1 MVEKINPNH
10 IVASNCI
17 HMIRIMKISVGLL
30 FLGIFSL
37 YAENVYS
44 QPRELSL
51 NLKNTTIRQ
60 AFSEIEKNSDY
71 VFMVSDEA
79 ERSLDKKIDIAVQK
93 GSIDKILYFWR
104 IPIWIMQLSKGK
116 SLFLRRRQVPLR
128 QEQWFRRK
136 IP

>member
-79 ERSLDKKIDIAVQK
+79 ERS
-93 GSIDKILYFWR
+93 
-104 IPIWIMQLSKGK
+104 P
-116 SLFLRRRQVPLR
+116 R
-128 QEQWFRRK
+128 QEDRHCRTK
-136 IP
+136 GIH